1 MLSTRQIR
9 HLWVASNITVSFYPC
24 IWQWD
29 SQFWPNGHITLNA
42 PALVR
47 SLKFSTWDC
56 LGILGAFFLEQLCRH
71 NCLPTK
77 LTLLFIQY
85 PIDKYKSI
93 NKFVFCNLAFM
104 NSESFENQMSRP
116 FEVFWRIIPTCFE
129 WWIESLMKLLLILEI
144 IDIKYKK

>member
-93 NKFVFCNLAFM
+93 NKFVWNGIIDVWNLNCDM
-104 NSESFENQMSRP
+104 
-116 FEVFWRIIPTCFE
+116 
-129 WWIESLMKLLLILEI
+129 ESLMTRNHCRGRSKSSGELFPLVLN
-144 IDIKYKK
+144 DGSKAWWSYYWY